1 MKNILGFLL
10 AMMVLS
16 VSTAQEERADAV
28 YEKIVK
34 TYTLDR
40 EGNTSYR
47 YQKIQKL
54 NTHVAFNRLYGETFI
69 VYNPDFQQLKI
80 NESYTIMADG
90 RRIETPENAFNEV
103 LPRAAAHSDT
113 YSHLREMV
121 VTHTGLEVGAT
132 IHLDYTITN
141 DKDFVPALMAD
152 EILRESSPVRE
163 MEIIAK
169 VPASVELY
177 HKVFNLRTA
186 PEVMIVGS
194 EKVYTWR
201 FMGLPGAPHESFT
214 GDMPLVP
221 RLIFSSESSFANL
234 LDHIT
239 AQPAFDY
246 KINDAMQQFVD
257 EIKDPENEIGTLLTI
272 QEEVVKNMK
281 TDQAPKSW
289 NGFRVKTP
297 EAVWQSNGGSRFEK
311 TLLLTALLKAA
322 GFETTPLFSIPARF
336 YDSGIASANQVDDV
350 LLMANTKGFGTI
362 YLSAYQTSGQSL
374 EFQKMNKVL
383 LPLRRGQ
390 SLMEVKT
397 AAVNNEILVKANLD
411 ITPEMKIVGKAE
423 VVLQGAVNPFLSLA
437 KEPKNMAGMLSGGM
451 VAKNSAAVEIKN
463 SNLVKTE
470 IGLKIEKDN
479 AFQEQLGFYRLILPE
494 MNNGFSGWRIQY
506 LNTERTDAFVLPYP
520 VSESYSFQITLPEGF
535 ELINKKNSINLKNR
549 VGSVKIEVSERRGAI
564 VVSRELNLTSPVI
577 SPGDYADFRALVNEW
592 LDGNNKMLVLRK
604 AVDR

>member
-1 MKNILGFLL
+1 MKNILGLFLV
-10 AMMVLS
+10 MMMLS
-16 VSTAQEERADAV
+16 ALVAQEERADAV

-47 YQKIQKL
+47 LQKIQKL

-69 VYNPDFQQLKI
+69 IYNPDFQQLKI
-80 NESYTIMADG
+80 NESYTIMADST
-90 RRIETPENAFNEV
+90 RVDTPENAFNEV

-132 IHLDYTITN
+132 IHLDYTITS

-163 MEIIAK
+163 LEIIAK
-169 VPASVELY
+169 VPAGVELY

-201 FMGLPGAPHESFT
+201 FMGLPGAPHESFA

-221 RLIFSSESSFANL
+221 CLIFSSESSFANL

-257 EIKDPENEIGTLLTI
+257 ETKDPENEIGTLLAI
-272 QEEVVKNMK
+272 QEEVIKNMK
-281 TDQAPKSW
+281 TDQVPMSW
-289 NGFRVKTP
+289 NGFRVRTP
-297 EAVWQSNGGSRFEK
+297 EEVWQSNGGSRFEK
-311 TLLLTALLKAA
+311 TLLLAALLKAA
-322 GFETTPLFSIPARF
+322 GFEATPVYSIPSRF
-336 YDSGIASANQVDDV
+336 YDSGIAGANQFDDV

-374 EFQKMNKVL
+374 EFQSGHKIL

-390 SLMEVKT
+390 SLTELKT
-397 AAVNNEILVKANLD
+397 AAINNEILMKANLE
-411 ITPEMKIVGKAE
+411 ITPEMKIEGKADI
-423 VVLQGAVNPFLSLA
+423 VLQGAVNPFLSLA
-437 KEPKNMAGMLSGGM
+437 KEPKNMAGMISGGM
-451 VAKNSAAVEIKN
+451 VVKDSAAVVVKN
-463 SNLVKTE
+463 SNLAKTE

-506 LNTERTDAFVLPYP
+506 LNTERTDAFILPFP
-520 VSESYSFQITLPEGF
+520 VSESYSFQIALPEGF
-535 ELINKKNSINLKNR
+535 ELINKKNAINLKNR
-549 VGSVKIEVSERRGAI
+549 AGSVKIEISERRGVI
-564 VVSRELNLTSPVI
+564 TVIRELSLTNPMI
-577 SPGDYADFRALVNEW
+577 APGDYTDFRTLVNEW
-592 LDGNNKMLVLRK
+592 LDGNNKTLVLRK